1 MDMDYF
7 MKIQNAYGTKSKHEK
22 ELAEVNREMSKHFED
37 TFDTETVLINGIPS
51 SLMII
56 KDTDGNTFKK
66 RIKSRHE
73 EKINLGD
80 YVFWNEQHW
89 IITLIDTDDKT
100 WNRGYMCL
108 CTVPLRWQNSDGEI
122 IVRWAYSEDYTKYSS
137 GVKGNSTLSL
147 GDNQY
152 GLTIPID
159 SETKKLHRDLRF
171 SIDFDDAAIPDI
183 YRLTNRKVNLNNNE
197 YFKRG
202 GTMVLT
208 LSYDSFNS
216 GVDKYV
222 TLEDGSQVWICDY
235 HSPISSVRPET
246 PEKTPILYGKITCR
260 GKYNIVAG
268 GATKTFTYLPTDKE
282 GNEVHYTNFFWNI
295 QIQDNFTSYISKE
308 ITPDNKCKIR
318 VIYNEVIVGQNLIL
332 YVTDE
337 KGVKITSVSIE
348 IGGGL

>member
-246 PEKTPILYGKITCR
+246 PEKTPILCKIECTSPTIKIGSR
-260 GKYNIVAG
+260 L
-268 GATKTFTYLPTDKE
+268 KTFKAVITDLD
-282 GNEVHYTNFFWNI
+282 GNPVDNTGIFSLVSDYIDKIIFDDSITN
-295 QIQDNFTSYISKE
+295 QIKIKIPDDYVDLAWKTFDLVFTVGMMSE
-308 ITPDNKCKIR
+308 TLTIT
-318 VIYNEVIVGQNLIL
+318 
-332 YVTDE
+332 
-337 KGVKITSVSIE
+337 IE
-348 IGGGL
+348 E